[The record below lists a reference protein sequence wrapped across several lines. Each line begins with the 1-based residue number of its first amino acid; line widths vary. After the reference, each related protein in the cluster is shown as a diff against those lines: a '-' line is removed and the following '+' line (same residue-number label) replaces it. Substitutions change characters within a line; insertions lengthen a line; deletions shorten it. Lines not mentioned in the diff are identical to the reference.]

1 MHEVRLNAEEERL
14 RLECELEATGYWPG
28 ARVLVD
34 TIDGKV
40 RAAVYLPE
48 DGAEPDASAEC
59 SAPRS
64 SAREA
69 LDEVLVSLRR
79 QRGPRSSA

>member
-1 MHEVRLNAEEERL
+1 MHEVRLNPEDERL
-14 RLECELEATGYWPG
+14 RLECELEATRQWPG

-34 TIDGKV
+34 TVDGLV

-48 DGAEPDASAEC
+48 DGAEPDASAER

-64 SAREA
+64 SAHEA
-69 LDEVLVSLRR
+69 LDEVLASLRK
-79 QRGPRSSA
+79 QGAPCSSA